1 MSKGGRAK
9 PPEPT
14 ITEEITLAEDTEN
27 TEQTEFQVV
36 CESGDITPFDTYED
50 AYDALKSAVQRDIKE
65 HGEETARES
74 GVIHPYGYT
83 INVLRDGRDVT
94 DDWTWNEP
102 HKPLSMH

>member
-1 MSKGGRAK
+1 M
-9 PPEPT
+9 
-14 ITEEITLAEDTEN
+14 AEDTEN
-27 TEQTEFQVV
+27 TEQTEFHVV

-50 AYDALKSAVQRDIKE
+50 TYEDAYDALKSAVRRDITE

-74 GVIHPYGYT
+74 GVVHPYGYT

-102 HKPLSMH
+102 YRPLSID